1 MVDLSIV
8 NGIVVTEDIVQP
20 MDIHVTGGRIT
31 GLTAPGQPAPEAAE
45 AAEAAEVVDAT
56 GLHVLPGVVEPHAH
70 IGLGGEDDW
79 RTETESAARG
89 GVTTVFNY
97 VMGSESYYEQVKA
110 EHEAAGPRTH
120 TDYAL
125 HVVPCTEQ
133 HLDELDGYVTDL
145 GVTSFKFFM
154 SFRGDEGKYLGI
166 SGSDDGF
173 LVEYL
178 QKVAAHP
185 GAVANIH
192 AENIEVVWRL
202 RAAIQAAGEDGL
214 PAWNRSRPDYVEAEA
229 LARAAF
235 FGRLTGAPVYIVHTS
250 AGMTVEEATR
260 ARAAIKP
267 GSGAALSLETCA
279 HYLTHTEDTGIGMIA
294 KANPPLRSEADKD
307 ALWAAVAAGDIQAIG
322 SDHSPRHRSRKKGTV
337 WQSPAGIAG
346 IGLQLVV
353 LLSEGYHK
361 RNIPLTTVV
370 RLTSANPARIFGIH
384 PRKGTISIGSDA
396 DFTLVDLEAEREV
409 GPDTFGGGTGYNLYE
424 GWTMKGWPVSTF
436 LRGRWSVRDGE
447 IVSAPGSGIYLSRT
461 AAAQGKEK

>member
-8 NGIVVTEDIVQP
+8 NGVVVTEDAVQP

-31 GLTAPGQPAPEAAE
+31 GLTAPGEGVP
-45 AAEAAEVVDAT
+45 EAAEVVDAA

-70 IGLGGEDDW
+70 IGLGDDDDW

-97 VMGSESYYEQVKA
+97 VMGSQSYYNLVKA

-145 GVTSFKFFM
+145 GVNSFKFFM

-178 QKVAAHP
+178 RKVAAHP

-214 PAWNRSRPDYVEAEA
+214 PAWNRSRPGYVEAEA

-250 AGMTVEEATR
+250 GGMTIEEAAR
-260 ARAAIKP
+260 ARAAIEP
-267 GSGAALSLETCA
+267 CSDHALLLETCA
-279 HYLTHTEDTGIGMIA
+279 HYLTHTEDTDIGMIA
-294 KANPPLRSEADKD
+294 KANPPLRGEADKD
-307 ALWAAVAAGDIQAIG
+307 ALWAAIAAGDIQTIG
-322 SDHSPRHRSRKKGTV
+322 SDHSPRHRAKKTGTV

-346 IGLQLVV
+346 IGLQLIV

-361 RNIPLTTVV
+361 RNVPLTTVV
-370 RLTSANPARIFGIH
+370 GLTSANPARIFGIY
-384 PRKGTISIGSDA
+384 PRKGTIKVGSDA
-396 DFTLVDLEAEREV
+396 DFTLVDLDAEREI
-409 GPDTFGGGTGYNLYE
+409 GPDTFGGRAAYNLYE

-436 LRGRWSVRDGE
+436 LRGLCSFRDGE
-447 IVSAPGSGIYLSRT
+447 IVSAPGSGIYLPRVSET
-461 AAAQGKEK
+461 PKEER